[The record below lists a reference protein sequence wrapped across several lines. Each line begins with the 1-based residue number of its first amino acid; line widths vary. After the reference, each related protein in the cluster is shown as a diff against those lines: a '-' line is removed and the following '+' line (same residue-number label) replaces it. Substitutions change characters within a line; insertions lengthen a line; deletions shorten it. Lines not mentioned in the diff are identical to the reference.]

1 MGICCLSCVG
11 RRSWVPLNPGMLL
24 PSAFPL
30 GPGHRLWP
38 SFLETEGPQGLGQDH
53 GVKGC
58 LDDRVWVDRHPE
70 GSQRT
75 YAWLGLPP
83 QPTVVLT
90 LCAMCPR
97 LGPLAPCPGGAERH
111 RGEPTAPH
119 CPGGLPQPAS
129 GENRPPE
136 PGRGSW
142 GQGCCWGAGRGY
154 SWGAESAPG
163 SAAGARGAAGGLGG
177 RGCSWGGVGT
187 WRMGA
192 HPWVGGLK
200 SRLEPGGCQA
210 TSRGL
215 GCSSARPLSPCLPCL
230 SPVSV
235 GRAVP
240 MLSGPRTTCRP

>member
-1 MGICCLSCVG
+1 MLSLLCWQAVMG
-11 RRSWVPLNPGMLL
+11 PTYPGMLL

-192 HPWVGGLK
+192 HPWMGGLK